1 MIFRKEWVKIFS
13 QCGNLPM
20 ILKKAFAHNHRVK
33 KNSKLDQVII

>member
-1 MIFRKEWVKIFS
+1 MIFRNEWVKIFS

-33 KNSKLDQVII
+33 KYSKLDQVII